1 MALQGPAGKPKS
13 SCASFTAAASW
24 DPRRLQALP
33 EFWTEEVRPPPTR
46 TRAVPTEPAKPG
58 RPYLSGCA
66 PPVVP
71 AQDPAASSDPPGL
84 IMGLSSAPGR
94 SGRPDARTRVPC
106 RPRLSQRASQVT
118 LPSLGSSG
126 RPLSLRG
133 LARTHSPRAARAP
146 LRSDL
151 RPGSASPLPL
161 PREAAVPPRTS
172 PTDSRRRRRQLSRSA
187 DSAVPPLPLR
197 SLPTGGLQDEGRCST

>member
-1 MALQGPAGKPKS
+1 MHTPQATVECAMALQGPAGKPKS

-126 RPLSLRG
+126 RPLSLP
-133 LARTHSPRAARAP
+133 RTRSHP
-146 LRSDL
+146 L
-151 RPGSASPLPL
+151 SASRARPPPERSPAGLGLTAP
-161 PREAAVPPRTS
+161 PPPRS
-172 PTDSRRRRRQLSRSA
+172 
-187 DSAVPPLPLR
+187 
-197 SLPTGGLQDEGRCST
+197 RCSTKNFPD